1 MILISNFTTD
11 SLCDVISRINYM
23 KLHPTKSYMYD
34 NLNYSKLVKAPSNTN
49 YYYYLNVSNDD
60 IKNYTF
66 LQEERTNRSEQF
78 YLTLKQAP

>member
-1 MILISNFTTD
+1 
-11 SLCDVISRINYM
+11 
-23 KLHPTKSYMYD
+23 MYD

-66 LQEERTNRSEQF
+66 LQEEWTNRSEQF